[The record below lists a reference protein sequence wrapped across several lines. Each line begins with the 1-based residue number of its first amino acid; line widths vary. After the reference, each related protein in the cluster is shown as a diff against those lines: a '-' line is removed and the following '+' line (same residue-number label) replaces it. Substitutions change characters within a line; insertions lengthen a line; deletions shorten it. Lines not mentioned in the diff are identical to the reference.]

1 MVTMGWIV
9 AGAVAITLAFLF
21 SYPSWQRW
29 ETRRKRLKDPR
40 YTPPRIMGIV
50 DELYHPDAHAARQ
63 IAEDQREVP
72 AEAPIP
78 GDKK

>member
-1 MVTMGWIV
+1 MEWII
-9 AGAVAITLAFLF
+9 AAAVAAVLAFLF
-21 SYPSWQRW
+21 TYPSMQRRY
-29 ETRRKRLKDPR
+29 TARQRQKDPR
-40 YTPPRIMGIV
+40 YTPPRVMGIF

>member
-1 MVTMGWIV
+1 MIGWIV
-9 AGAVAITLAFLF
+9 AGAVALTLAFLF
-21 SYPSWQRW
+21 SYPALQRRH
-29 ETRRKRLKDPR
+29 TARMRLTDPR
-40 YTPPRIMGIV
+40 YTPPRFMGIV